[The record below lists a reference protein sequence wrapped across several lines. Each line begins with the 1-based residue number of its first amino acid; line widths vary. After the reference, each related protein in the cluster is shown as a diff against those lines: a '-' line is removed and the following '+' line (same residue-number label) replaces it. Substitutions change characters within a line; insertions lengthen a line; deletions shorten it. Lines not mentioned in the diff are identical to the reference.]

1 MPLNEPLEAEVLI
14 NTRDIGFARAGDPAN
29 VKFEAYDYL
38 KHGWATGSVRFIS
51 EDTFIPQGST
61 TPFYKARIQLA
72 STALRNV
79 PDNFRLI
86 PGMPLSA
93 NIRIGSRTV
102 LSYLLRGLFR
112 NLNEGMRDP

>member
-1 MPLNEPLEAEVLI
+1 
-14 NTRDIGFARAGDPAN
+14 
-29 VKFEAYDYL
+29 L
-38 KHGWATGSVRFIS
+38 K
-51 EDTFIPQGST
+51 
-61 TPFYKARIQLA
+61 
-72 STALRNV
+72 NV

-102 LSYLLRGLFR
+102 LSYLVRGLLR